1 MQNFKYNPIQ
11 SFDLKSQQSFVA
23 ISRNIQKFL
32 SYISFMKETIILKK
46 YFEFTNKNFLLS
58 NSKYVK

>member
-11 SFDLKSQQSFVA
+11 SFDLKSQQSFVV
-23 ISRNIQKFL
+23 ISKNIQKFL

-58 NSKYVK
+58 NSKYLK